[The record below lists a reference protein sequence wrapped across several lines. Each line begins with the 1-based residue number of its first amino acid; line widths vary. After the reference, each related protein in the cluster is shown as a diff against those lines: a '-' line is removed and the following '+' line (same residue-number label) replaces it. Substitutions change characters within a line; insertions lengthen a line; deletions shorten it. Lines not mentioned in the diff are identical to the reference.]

1 MLWIHVLF
9 SDSKIVYPFIY
20 LVKENLLRFQIPV
33 YSKPKFQKVIENN
46 TLLNALI
53 STLASLKSRKN
64 EIWVK
69 LNVHVVIDSVLFRSF
84 LHNDILSSYY
94 CFGIHCRLSATIRLR
109 RGITGKLFGT
119 YTRNQRNNNILNV
132 RSQARLKVT
141 EMGIWNYRKIAI
153 EVHQAPICPHQRT
166 WPKPRRGEDVDLQR
180 DSLTWK
186 KHAS

>member
-9 SDSKIVYPFIY
+9 LDSKMSIRSSISLKRIY
-20 LVKENLLRFQIPV
+20 CASKSQCTPSLNFRRLL
-33 YSKPKFQKVIENN
+33 KT
-46 TLLNALI
+46 TLC
-53 STLASLKSRKN
+53 STLSFPPLHHWRVEKN

-84 LHNDILSSYY
+84 LHSDILSSYY

-141 EMGIWNYRKIAI
+141 EMGIWHHRKIAT
-153 EVHQAPICPHQRT
+153 EVHQAPICPH
-166 WPKPRRGEDVDLQR
+166 
-180 DSLTWK
+180 
-186 KHAS
+186 

>member
-141 EMGIWNYRKIAI
+141 EMGIWHHRKIAT
-153 EVHQAPICPHQRT
+153 EVHQASICPH
-166 WPKPRRGEDVDLQR
+166 
-180 DSLTWK
+180 
-186 KHAS
+186 